1 MRQKEY
7 LKARLTNDIFSLCLL
22 QQNGKSP
29 KEICEGLIKA
39 LRQYLDGD
47 SDSIHAVMKMK
58 VDDIDID
65 YFKGT
70 PNSNKLEEYL
80 KPALKEE
87 IVEHFRSEAIRLL
100 NEKEAVI
107 KAAILRRIELLTW
120 TNGLPNVAS
129 ALEMFIDYLR
139 NNPFKKQQAITTGD
153 DKILE
158 EKYNL
163 AKEITI
169 MERIKSNNNDDVIEF
184 YNELMTQSARSA
196 QNVIYE
202 CFYDFLKAY
211 AEDES
216 IQKVYRNIS
225 ETAVF
230 AKRVQGNFPNPEI
243 NAAFEEDYNRVVP
256 ADFYYRNVESID
268 QEEAFNI
275 ALLQI
280 FAYNEKLMLEKG
292 YIREHD
298 VYIFSNPNLAS
309 PKELLATFSQ
319 CADNFF
325 EDYVL

>member
-29 KEICEGLIKA
+29 REICEGLIKA

-100 NEKEAVI
+100 NEKETVI

-184 YNELMTQSARSA
+184 YNELMTQSARAA
-196 QNVIYE
+196 QNVIYD
-202 CFYDFLKAY
+202 CFYDFLKAL
-211 AEDES
+211 AEDQS
-216 IQKVYRNIS
+216 LQKVFRNIS
-225 ETAVF
+225 EIAEF

-243 NAAFEEDYNRVVP
+243 HAAFEEDYNRVVP
-256 ADFYYRNVESID
+256 ADFYYRNVETID

-292 YIREHD
+292 YIRDHD

-309 PKELLATFSQ
+309 PKELLAIFSQ